1 MLKRGTMQKA
11 FIDMANEKTA
21 QAAID
26 DLDNYD
32 FIGQNLEVRFSD
44 PEQAQQYPK
53 SKKFRDSKRDSNYK

>member
-1 MLKRGTMQKA
+1 ML
-11 FIDMANEKTA
+11 ETA